1 MMDEDRGSSL
11 KSLEMGVGPGLE
23 MVGQKCLG
31 VKKHGFTK

>member
-23 MVGQKCLG
+23 MVGQNAWVGRNMDLP
-31 VKKHGFTK
+31 